1 MKDQYV
7 NTTIQNEDTVR
18 LFKMQALEEL
28 YSFMDLVDTIY
39 NPLNVPKI
47 NIVFCTLLEWD
58 TIIEFSM
65 YVTLPYIDPE
75 FCDASLERACNM
87 NGENVV
93 VYNIGLK
100 NENDKISVR
109 FFWIYHRFEN
119 LIIHL
124 VYSTFPK

>member
-100 NENDKISVR
+100 NENDKISGYV
-109 FFWIYHRFEN
+109 
-119 LIIHL
+119 
-124 VYSTFPK
+124 K

>member
-47 NIVFCTLLEWD
+47 NIVFCTLLE
-58 TIIEFSM
+58 
-65 YVTLPYIDPE
+65 
-75 FCDASLERACNM
+75 
-87 NGENVV
+87 
-93 VYNIGLK
+93 
-100 NENDKISVR
+100 
-109 FFWIYHRFEN
+109 
-119 LIIHL
+119 
-124 VYSTFPK
+124 